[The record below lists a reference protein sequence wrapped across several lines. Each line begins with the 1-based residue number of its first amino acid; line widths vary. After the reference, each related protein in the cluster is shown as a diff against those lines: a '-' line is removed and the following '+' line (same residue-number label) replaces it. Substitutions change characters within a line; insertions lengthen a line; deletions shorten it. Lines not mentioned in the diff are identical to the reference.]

1 MFNSVAKQAFIYT
14 ATDAI
19 SKGISFLV
27 IPFISYYLTPDQ
39 LGIAANFEVL
49 QSIVILLAGLVVV
62 NGLPYFYYDRD
73 KQSFSV
79 FVSNLI
85 MVFTGLTLILC
96 VICILISP
104 IITEEIQLTLAMQAL
119 VFVVVFSQ
127 LLSSTN
133 TVIYRLEET
142 PLAFG

>member
-1 MFNSVAKQAFIYT
+1 MFLKRFFNPVAKQAFIYT

-73 KQSFSV
+73 KKAFAL

-85 MVFTGLTLILC
+85 MVFSLLT
-96 VICILISP
+96 
-104 IITEEIQLTLAMQAL
+104 
-119 VFVVVFSQ
+119 
-127 LLSSTN
+127 
-133 TVIYRLEET
+133 
-142 PLAFG
+142 